1 VNNLKITY
9 ACRRVR
15 HADRKSAEIAQKRAN
30 FPGLTVYRC
39 LDCRGWHLAKKRKN
53 APKTPKN
60 SEIPDV

>member
-1 VNNLKITY
+1 MSNLKITHI
-9 ACRRVR
+9 CRRVR

-53 APKTPKN
+53 AQKP
-60 SEIPDV
+60 SEKST